1 MVTLTIGEL
10 ERLEVL
16 THLAERR
23 LTQRRAAVRLGLSPR
38 QVGRRI
44 RRFAARGAAGRRG
57 TAD

>member
-1 MVTLTIGEL
+1 MVTLTMEEL

-16 THLAERR
+16 THLAARR
-23 LTQRRAAVRLGLSPR
+23 LTQRRAAERLGLSTR
-38 QVGRRI
+38 QVRRLV

>member
-1 MVTLTIGEL
+1 MVTLTMEEL

-16 THLAERR
+16 TQLAERR
-23 LTQRRAAVRLGLSPR
+23 LPQWRAAERLGLSPR
-38 QVGRRI
+38 QVGRLV